1 MASNEYNPV
10 ARNDSE
16 AGAPRLTMSLAMF
29 VLICFFLP
37 WLQMSCMG
45 ARDSK
50 TGFQMTR
57 GGDSV
62 LWVVPLAML
71 IIFGLG
77 LLRVVRK
84 TLPGFFSV
92 TAIVGGGLS
101 TYLMYRQRAET
112 VVLNALVE
120 PHWTIWFWLGFAASL
135 GIVASAIR
143 FYASRVRPP

>member
-1 MASNEYNPV
+1 
-10 ARNDSE
+10 
-16 AGAPRLTMSLAMF
+16 MF

-50 TGFQMTR
+50 SGLQMTR
-57 GGDSV
+57 GGDSA

-77 LLRVVRK
+77 LIRFIRK
-84 TLPGFFSV
+84 TMPGFFSV

-101 TYLMYRQRAET
+101 TFLMYRQRAET
-112 VVLNALVE
+112 VGLNALVE